1 MNGCLII
8 GTMDGANVEIAEEI
22 GEENMFVFGA
32 SADAV
37 GRLRAERASFKPSK
51 DFLRCVELIRTGT
64 FGWEDYF
71 SPMLDAISGGNDYYL
86 VANDFDSYV
95 AAQDA
100 ADAAYRQP
108 ALWARRSILSTAGSG
123 KFSTDRTISE
133 YAKEIWDVKACR
145 VPEEME

>member
-1 MNGCLII
+1 
-8 GTMDGANVEIAEEI
+8 
-22 GEENMFVFGA
+22 
-32 SADAV
+32 
-37 GRLRAERASFKPSK
+37 
-51 DFLRCVELIRTGT
+51 
-64 FGWEDYF
+64 
-71 SPMLDAISGGNDYYL
+71 MLDAIAGGNDYYL

-95 AAQDA
+95 AAQES

-133 YAKEIWDVKACR
+133 YARDIWDVKACK